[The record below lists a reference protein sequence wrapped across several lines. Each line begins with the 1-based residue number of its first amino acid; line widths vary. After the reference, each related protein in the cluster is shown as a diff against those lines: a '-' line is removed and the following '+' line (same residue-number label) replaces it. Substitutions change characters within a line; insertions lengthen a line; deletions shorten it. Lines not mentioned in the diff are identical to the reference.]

1 MLVIDPD
8 ECIDCNLCVPE
19 CPVDAILAED
29 DLSEEQ
35 LQFIDLN
42 EKYSREWPT
51 ITVKKDAP
59 EDAEQWRGVE
69 NKMEYF
75 ESGE

>member
-19 CPVDAILAED
+19 CPIDAILAED

-35 LQFIDLN
+35 LQYIDLN
-42 EKYSREWPT
+42 EKYSRLWPS
-51 ITVKKDAP
+51 ITAKKEAP
-59 EDAEQWRGVE
+59 EDAEQWQGVKG
-69 NKMEYF
+69 KMQYF
-75 ESGE
+75 DPG